1 MVYLVVFS
9 NKIEAMEYLNSLYL
23 KFSFTPTTLPLIF
36 HKLMPVSKENKPTK
50 APLKPLPK
58 KIPNETIENFML
70 DFSEALFRTNI
81 KQVNYVGNNATM
93 NHSNV

>member
-1 MVYLVVFS
+1 MVHLVVIS
-9 NKIEAMEYLNSLYL
+9 NQKETIEYLNSLYKKL
-23 KFSFTPTTLPLIF
+23 SSTPTTLPLTF

-50 APLKPLPK
+50 TPLKPIPK

-81 KQVNYVGNNATM
+81 KQVNYVENNATM